1 MLFLN
6 LLLSAVSIHP
16 FHFLLFFLLYYFFPD
31 FGFPVSFYLG
41 SRKEM
46 DLLCFITSCCHL
58 VVCWGPQRLQQ
69 TPVQNY
75 WNTWKHISMLS
86 GQESKLSHL
95 VTFVPSPKAPFLLP
109 ATKAV
114 ISSWKA
120 ACFVP
125 KFSAE
130 NCKCKTNFPHRPMA
144 WWRLLELVSWIFKN
158 WWNVQ
163 IILICIWK
171 AEKQREIPM
180 SWFIPQTQCLLHSV
194 LGQDE
199 SAHWSSL
206 EETACWRLQNLN
218 QVFHSTFFSFFCY
231 SHNLFLSIHLYKK
244 DQWSSLWQHTC

>member
-16 FHFLLFFLLYYFFPD
+16 FHFLLFFLLYCFFPD
-31 FGFPVSFYLG
+31 FCFPVSVYLG

-75 WNTWKHISMLS
+75 WNTWKHISILS

-130 NCKCKTNFPHRPMA
+130 NCKCKTNFPGISFLDFQKLMKCMHYFDLYLKGREAERNPHELVHSPNPMPA
-144 WWRLLELVSWIFKN
+144 PFSTGPGWISTLELPWGN
-158 WWNVQ
+158 
-163 IILICIWK
+163 C
-171 AEKQREIPM
+171 M
-180 SWFIPQTQCLLHSV
+180 
-194 LGQDE
+194 
-199 SAHWSSL
+199 L
-206 EETACWRLQNLN
+206 ETPELEP
-218 QVFHSTFFSFFCY
+218 SFSF
-231 SHNLFLSIHLYKK
+231 HVLFLLLLLS
-244 DQWSSLWQHTC
+244 